1 MGTTQRDRKDIFRVM
16 DEDSLKAGKEDIRTR
31 RFLLPRRILWT
42 KGHVENSDTLLEN
55 REIQISLAAHRPC
68 ILKNEGQAQ
77 EKASILLDYGVEIHG
92 GIRLLAWMDSTGR
105 GAKVR
110 VRFGESAAEAM
121 SELGGETNAT
131 NDHARRDM
139 TVEVGMMSMN
149 QIGESGF
156 RFVRIDLEEP
166 EASIALK
173 TVWAVLIYKD
183 VPYRGSFTC
192 SDSLLNRIWDVGAYT
207 VHLNMQEYIWDGI
220 KRDRLVWV
228 GDMHPEITTIKT
240 VFGEDSAVEDSLD
253 YIRKETPLPGWMNGM
268 ASYSMW
274 YSIITWDWYQYTG
287 KKEFL
292 EKQREYLK
300 GLSEQLS
307 AHIDEKG
314 QDTVKEGRFLDW
326 PSEGKL
332 GIVDAGVQAL
342 HIWAAGS
349 LERIFTVLGEEVL
362 AESCREDIR
371 RLKGFETDYEDSKQ
385 AAALSVMMGQKGAAE
400 VNEAL
405 LKQGG
410 AKGMSTF
417 MGYYILTARAMAG
430 DYQGCLDCIRDYWG
444 GMLQLGATTFWEDFD
459 VDWMENAA
467 GIDELPQA
475 DTEECRSKVDVHGT
489 YGGFCYQ
496 GYRHSL
502 CHGWASGATPWL
514 SENVLGVRILE
525 PGCRKV
531 KIEPHLGDLEWAKGT
546 YPTPYGEISVSHV
559 RQADGSV
566 ATEVDVPEEVE
577 ICR

>member
-1 MGTTQRDRKDIFRVM
+1 MTQRDRGDIFRVM
-16 DEDSLKAGKEDIRTR
+16 DEDVLKTGKKDIRTR
-31 RFLLPRRILWT
+31 RFLLPKRILWT
-42 KGHVENSDTLLEN
+42 GGHVENSQTLLED
-55 REIQISLAAHRPC
+55 REIQISLAAHQPC
-68 ILKNEGQAQ
+68 ILKNQGE

-92 GIRLLAWMDSTGR
+92 GIRLLAWTDSTNR

-110 VRFGESAAEAM
+110 VRFGESASEAM
-121 SELGGETNAT
+121 SEIGGPSNAT

-149 QIGESGF
+149 QLGESGF

-166 EASIALK
+166 DAVLTLK
-173 TVWAVLIYKD
+173 TVWAVLIYKE
-183 VPYRGSFTC
+183 VPYRGSFEC
-192 SDSLLNRIWDVGAYT
+192 SDPLLNRIWDVGAYT

-228 GDMHPEITTIKT
+228 GDMHPEITTIKA

-253 YIRKETPLPGWMNGM
+253 FIRKETPLPGWMNGM

-292 EKQREYLK
+292 EKQREYLA
-300 GLSEQLS
+300 GLSKQLS
-307 AHIDEKG
+307 EHIDENG

-332 GIVDAGVQAL
+332 KIVDAGVQAL
-342 HIWAAGS
+342 HIWAAES
-349 LERIFTVLGEEVL
+349 LKKIFEVLGEEEQAAQCGKDL
-362 AESCREDIR
+362 E
-371 RLKGFETDYEDSKQ
+371 RLRGFATGYEDSKQ
-385 AAALSVMMGQKGAAE
+385 AAALTVLMGQKDAAE

-405 LKQGG
+405 LRAGG

-417 MGYYILTARAMAG
+417 MGYYILSARGMAG

-444 GMLQLGATTFWEDFD
+444 GMLKLGATTFWEDFD
-459 VDWMENAA
+459 IDWMENA
-467 GIDELPQA
+467 GRIDELPKEGQ
-475 DTEECRSKVDVHGT
+475 VDVHST

-496 GYRHSL
+496 GYRHSF

-514 SENVLGVRILE
+514 SENVLGIKILE

-531 KIEPHLGDLEWAKGT
+531 RIEPHLGNLEWAKGT

-559 RQADGSV
+559 KQADGTV
-566 ATEVDVPEEVE
+566 ATTVSAPEEVQFE
-577 ICR
+577 VNGREAGI